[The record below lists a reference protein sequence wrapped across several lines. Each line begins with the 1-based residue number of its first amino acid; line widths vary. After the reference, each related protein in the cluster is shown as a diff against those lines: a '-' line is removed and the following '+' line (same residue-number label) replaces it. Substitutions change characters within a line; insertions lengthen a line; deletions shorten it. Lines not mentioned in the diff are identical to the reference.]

1 MKDFLRSNR
10 QLWVFA
16 AKVLAVYGL
25 WYVVYDLWLLPDGRL
40 DAWLSTNV
48 AWVSGQ
54 VLSGLGF
61 EATVSGRSLNLPGVV
76 GVHVA
81 DGCNG
86 LTTLGLFIGFVVAY
100 PGKAWRRWL
109 FIPAG
114 MFAIY
119 LTNVTRVATMLV
131 VQKYL
136 PIAFD
141 PLHSFGLTTIF
152 YVVVFAL
159 WVVWAN
165 IGGAPESP
173 SSDAAPPTPAVS
185 GASG

>member
-40 DAWLSTNV
+40 DTWLSTNV

-61 EATVSGRSLNLPGVV
+61 EAMVSGRSLNLPGTV

-100 PGKAWRRWL
+100 PGKTWRRCL

-114 MFAIY
+114 MLAIY

-136 PIAFD
+136 PVAFD

-165 IGGAPESP
+165 VGGAGEPKQQERAPALS
-173 SSDAAPPTPAVS
+173 AA
-185 GASG
+185 